1 MTYKKDTE
9 IGGVTTSEYYEG
21 TPQEIIDLMNR
32 MPQDL
37 KDGEWLQG
45 ETVSLPSN
53 CHININHEVET
64 SKIIEGVV
72 KRMDDIAKR
81 MRVI

>member
-1 MTYKKDTE
+1 MTYSKDTTV
-9 IGGVTTSEYYEG
+9 GDVTTYEVYEG

-45 ETVSLPSN
+45 IDLPSD
-53 CHININHEVET
+53 CHVHINQAVEVVDIAEALTKHT
-64 SKIIEGVV
+64 SKIIERIGMI
-72 KRMDDIAKR
+72 R
-81 MRVI
+81 